1 MVSLKA
7 KAAMKDVAASATVG
21 TATAVAVAATKA
33 TVMPLGMAIQ
43 KHNVTWLP
51 VKGDVITHA
60 KQAGKLGVKGV
71 VTAPVKQAV
80 KAHVVNVPRV
90 KTAQVAHKATA
101 PMAITPTPQKTVQ
114 VSP

>member
-1 MVSLKA
+1 
-7 KAAMKDVAASATVG
+7 MKDVAASAAVG
-21 TATAVAVAATKA
+21 TVTAVAVAATKVTA
-33 TVMPLGMAIQ
+33 MPLGMAIQ

-51 VKGDVITHA
+51 VKVDVTTNA
-60 KQAGKLGVKGV
+60 KQVGKLVAKPV

-80 KAHVVNVPRV
+80 KAYVVNVPRA

>member
-1 MVSLKA
+1 MGSLTA

-21 TATAVAVAATKA
+21 IATVVAVAATKA
-33 TVMPLGMAIQ
+33 TVMPRGMATQ

-51 VKGDVITHA
+51 VKGDVITNA
-60 KQAGKLGVKGV
+60 KLVVKGV
-71 VTAPVKQAV
+71 ATAPVKQAV
-80 KAHVVNVPRV
+80 KAHVVNAPRV

>member
-1 MVSLKA
+1 
-7 KAAMKDVAASATVG
+7 MKDAAASAAVVN
-21 TATAVAVAATKA
+21 ATEMAVAATKVTA
-33 TVMPLGMAIQ
+33 MPLGMAIQ

-51 VKGDVITHA
+51 VKVDAITNA
-60 KQAGKLGVKGV
+60 KLVVKGV

-80 KAHVVNVPRV
+80 KAHAVNVPRA